1 MRHLL
6 CLSCSFKQLIR
17 AVTPNQYRQG
27 SIMTLKQRK
36 LLETYEHLTE
46 KQIRYY
52 IDLNKDIAAE
62 ASANAAKM
70 QKLLKLRNRY
80 ESED

>member
-1 MRHLL
+1 
-6 CLSCSFKQLIR
+6 
-17 AVTPNQYRQG
+17 
-27 SIMTLKQRK
+27 MTLKQRK

-62 ASANAAKM
+62 ASANVAKM